1 MYFKFALNLMSE
13 KIGRTFLSITLT
25 VLGIVV
31 IIFTIVQGT
40 GTEYAYKE
48 IDKLLTS
55 GIDKTARIQMSE
67 LNTNFLND
75 LAAQPEIAAVG
86 ESINYEV
93 YSLPEL
99 AEIQNSHK
107 KKIESSLKLTTIS
120 IGALDLCKLS
130 LREGNFELDFH
141 DEKTEY
147 LYLGSGFKN
156 ISVGTIYKTEYADY
170 IVAGILQKGQRF
182 IDSDLSYG
190 FDQNR
195 SDYTFNCDYSV
206 LSVVSFPFT
215 DGFWLS
221 SSDNYTLDQSLAK
234 AFEIAEKHNVEIKYR
249 TLQKSYENAMFNV
262 LTVKNIFS
270 KLMLVVC
277 ISCVIMILCM
287 QLLDIFG
294 GLRDF
299 GIMYSQGFSQAD
311 IETIVI
317 LKNIITF
324 VVSLIFSVLP
334 VYWLV
339 NFWYNNSNDGAR
351 VISRILLEYA
361 APTAVIATI
370 GITAI
375 SILFSLI
382 VFRKYS
388 PVEMIGGHN
397 D

>member
-48 IDKLLTS
+48 IDKLLTN

>member
-107 KKIESSLKLTTIS
+107 KKIESSLKLTTVS

-234 AFEIAEKHNVEIKYR
+234 AFEIAEKHNIEIKYR

-262 LTVKNIFS
+262 LAVKNIFS

>member
-13 KIGRTFLSITLT
+13 KIGRTLLSIILT

-31 IIFTIVQGT
+31 IIFAIVQGT

-48 IDKLLTS
+48 IDNLLTN
-55 GIDKTARIQMSE
+55 GADKTARVR
-67 LNTNFLND
+67 TNEPNADFLND
-75 LAAQPEIAAVG
+75 LAAQPEIAAIG
-86 ESINYEV
+86 ESISYGV

-99 AEIQNSHK
+99 AEIQNSQK
-107 KKIESSLKLTTIS
+107 KKIDGSLELTTIS

-130 LREGNFELDFH
+130 LQEGNFELDFR

-147 LYLGSGFKN
+147 LYLGNGFKN
-156 ISVGTIYKTEYADY
+156 ISVGTIYKTEYTNY

-195 SDYTFNCDYSV
+195 SDYTFNCDFSV
-206 LSVVSFPFT
+206 LSVVSIPFS

-221 SSDNYTLDQSLAK
+221 SSDNFTLEQALAK
-234 AFEIAEKHNVEIKYR
+234 TFEIAEKHNVEIKYR
-249 TLQKSYENAMFNV
+249 TLNKSYDNAMFNV
-262 LTVKNIFS
+262 IAVKNIFS
-270 KLMLVVC
+270 KLMPVVC

-287 QLLDIFG
+287 QLSDIFS
-294 GLRDF
+294 GLRGF
-299 GIMYSQGFSQAD
+299 GIMFSQGFSQTD
-311 IETIVI
+311 IETIMI
-317 LKNIITF
+317 LKNILTF
-324 VVSLIFSVLP
+324 AISLIVSVP
-334 VYWLV
+334 PIYWLV
-339 NFWYNNSNDGAR
+339 NFWYNNSNDGAG
-351 VISRILLEYA
+351 VILRILLKYA
-361 APTAVIATI
+361 APTAVITTI
-370 GITAI
+370 GITII
-375 SILFSLI
+375 SILFSLV

>member
-1 MYFKFALNLMSE
+1 MHFKFALNLMSE
-13 KIGRTFLSITLT
+13 KIGRTILSIILT
-25 VLGIVV
+25 VLGLVV

-48 IDKLLTS
+48 IDKLLTN
-55 GIDKTARIQMSE
+55 GIDKTARVRISE
-67 LNTNFLND
+67 LNADFLND
-75 LAAQPEIAAVG
+75 LAIQPEIAAVG

-107 KKIESSLKLTTIS
+107 KEIKSSLELTTVL

-130 LREGNFELDFH
+130 LQEGNFELDFH

-147 LYLGSGFKN
+147 LYLGNGFKN
-156 ISVGTIYKTEYADY
+156 ISVGTVYKTEYTNY

-182 IDSDLSYG
+182 IDSDLAYG

-206 LSVVSFPFT
+206 LSVVSDPFT

-221 SSDNYTLDQSLAK
+221 ASDDYTLEQALAK
-234 AFEIAEKHNVEIKYR
+234 TFDIAEKHNVEIKYR
-249 TLQKSYENAMFNV
+249 TLHKSYDDAMFNV
-262 LTVKNIFS
+262 LAVKNIFS
-270 KLMLVVC
+270 KLMPIVC
-277 ISCVIMILCM
+277 ISCIIMILCM
-287 QLLDIFG
+287 QLSDIFSV
-294 GLRDF
+294 LRGF

-311 IETIVI
+311 IETIMI

-324 VVSLIFSVLP
+324 VISLIVSVP
-334 VYWLV
+334 PIYWLV
-339 NFWYNNSNDGAR
+339 NFWYNSSNDGAV
-351 VISRILLEYA
+351 VILKILLKYA
-361 APTAVIATI
+361 APAAVIATI
-370 GITAI
+370 GITTL
-375 SILFSLI
+375 SVLFSLV

-388 PVEMIGGHN
+388 PVEMIGGNN

>member
-234 AFEIAEKHNVEIKYR
+234 AFEIAEKHNIEIKYR

>member
-1 MYFKFALNLMSE
+1 MYFKFALYLMSE
-13 KIGRTFLSITLT
+13 KIGRTFLSIILT

-48 IDKLLTS
+48 IDKLLAN
-55 GIDKTARIQMSE
+55 GIDKTARVRISE
-67 LNTNFLND
+67 LNADFLND

-86 ESINYEV
+86 ESMNYEV

-99 AEIQNSHK
+99 AKIQNSYK
-107 KKIESSLKLTTIS
+107 KKLESGLELTTIS

-130 LREGNFELDFH
+130 LQEGNFELDFH

-147 LYLGSGFKN
+147 LYLGAGFKN
-156 ISVGTIYKTEYADY
+156 IPVGTIYTTEYTNY

-262 LTVKNIFS
+262 MAVKNIFS
-270 KLMLVVC
+270 KLMPVVC
-277 ISCVIMILCM
+277 ISCVIMILCL
-287 QLLDIFG
+287 QLSDIFSK
-294 GLRDF
+294 LRDF
-299 GIMYSQGFSQAD
+299 GTMYSQGFSQTD
-311 IETIVI
+311 IETIMI

-324 VVSLIFSVLP
+324 VISLIVSVLP
-334 VYWLV
+334 FYWLV
-339 NFWYNNSNDGAR
+339 NFWYNNSNDGAL
-351 VISRILLEYA
+351 VISKILLRYA
-361 APTAVIATI
+361 APVAVIAII
-370 GITAI
+370 GIIVI
-375 SILFSLI
+375 STVVSLF

>member
-107 KKIESSLKLTTIS
+107 KKIESSLKLTTVS

>member
-107 KKIESSLKLTTIS
+107 KKIESSLKLTTVS

-215 DGFWLS
+215 DGLWLS

-262 LTVKNIFS
+262 LAVKNIFS